1 MHLTWLDREHLD
13 DRDVAGAVA
22 LFEAARL
29 VDSPHQLVGPTV
41 FSYTAF
47 LQTGWDGTPPDAA
60 LARDDKGRVV
70 GVLQVTLP
78 HWDNTH
84 LGAVEVTVDPL
95 ARRNGIGRRLF
106 EAGVERVRA
115 SGRRLVLA
123 DCWADT
129 AGVEFA
135 EAMGLERASVGVQR
149 RQDLRGLDWPLLD
162 AEYAEAE
169 SRAGGYELLRIA
181 GPTPEDMLADVAAM
195 TAAIND
201 APIDDL
207 DIEDEVFTAERIRI
221 FEAAQ
226 LAARNRIYRVIARER
241 ETGVLGGHTM
251 VAVDAEH
258 PGYAGQYD
266 TSVLQA
272 HRGHRLGRLLKIA
285 MLQWLADEEPQL
297 RNLDTW
303 NAASNAHM
311 IEVNEILGYEIVA
324 SGIEW
329 QLRL

>member
-1 MHLTWLDREHLD
+1 MHLSWLDREHLD

-22 LFEAARL
+22 LSEAARL
-29 VDSPHQLVGPTV
+29 VDSPHQLVSPTV
-41 FSYTAF
+41 FSYSAF
-47 LQTGWDGTPPDAA
+47 LRTGWDGTPPDAA

-84 LGAVEVTVDPL
+84 LGAVDVTVDPL
-95 ARRNGIGRRLF
+95 ARRQGIGRRLF
-106 EAGVERVRA
+106 EVGVERVRSA
-115 SGRRLVLA
+115 GRQLVLT

-149 RQDLRGLDWPLLD
+149 RQDLRALDWPLLD

-169 SRAGGYELLRIA
+169 SRAGGYELIRIA
-181 GPTPEDMLADVAAM
+181 GPTPEDMLPDIATM

-207 DIEDEVFTAERIRI
+207 DIEDEVFTPERIRI

-226 LAARNRIYRVIARER
+226 LAAKMRIYRVIARER
-241 ETGVLGGHTM
+241 TTGVLGGHTM
-251 VAVDAEH
+251 VGVDAEH
-258 PGYAGQYD
+258 PGYAGQFD

-311 IEVNEILGYEIVA
+311 IEVNEVLGYEVVA

-329 QLRL
+329 QLHL

>member
-1 MHLTWLDREHLD
+1 MHLAWLNREHLD

-70 GVLQVTLP
+70 GILQVTLP

-84 LGAVEVTVDPL
+84 LGSVDVTVDPL
-95 ARRNGIGRRLF
+95 ARRQGIGRRLF
-106 EAGVERVRA
+106 ETGIERVRA
-115 SGRRLVLA
+115 AGRRLVLT
-123 DCWADT
+123 DCWADS

-135 EAMGLERASVGVQR
+135 EALGLERAAVGIQR
-149 RQDLRGLDWPLLD
+149 RQDLRALDWPLLD

-169 SRAGGYELLRIA
+169 IRAGGYELVRIA
-181 GPTPEDMLADVAAM
+181 GPTPEDMLGDVAAM

-207 DIEDEVFTAERIRI
+207 DIEDEVFTPERIRI

-226 LAARNRIYRVIARER
+226 LAARSRIYRVIARER

-251 VAVDAEH
+251 VGVDAER

-266 TSVLQA
+266 TSVLRA

-297 RNLDTW
+297 RTLDTW

-311 IEVNEILGYEIVA
+311 IEVNEILGYQIVA

-329 QLRL
+329 QLHL

>member
-1 MHLTWLDREHLD
+1 ML
-13 DRDVAGAVA
+13 RDWST
-22 LFEAARL
+22 ARI
-29 VDSPHQLVGPTV
+29 QLVGPTV

-47 LQTGWDGTPPDAA
+47 LQTGWDGTPPAAA

-84 LGAVEVTVDPL
+84 LGGVDVTVDPL
-95 ARRNGIGRRLF
+95 ARRQGIGRRLF
-106 EAGVERVRA
+106 EVGVERVRA
-115 SGRRLVLA
+115 EGRRLVLT
-123 DCWADT
+123 DSWAGS
-129 AGVEFA
+129 AGEKFA
-135 EAMGLERASVGVQR
+135 EAMGLERAAVGVQR
-149 RQDLRGLDWPLLD
+149 RQELRALDWPRLD
-162 AEYAEAE
+162 AEFAEAE
-169 SRAGGYELLRIA
+169 SRASGYELLRIA
-181 GPTPEDMLADVAAM
+181 GPTPEEMLVDVAVM

-207 DIEDEVFTAERIRI
+207 DIEDEVFTPERVRT

-226 LAARNRIYRVIARER
+226 LAARMRIYRVIARER

-251 VAVDAEH
+251 VGVDAEH

-266 TSVLQA
+266 TSVLRA

-285 MLQWLADEEPQL
+285 MLQWLTDEEPQL
-297 RNLDTW
+297 RTLDTW

-311 IEVNEILGYEIVA
+311 IEVNEVLGYQVVA
-324 SGIEW
+324 TGIDW
-329 QLRL
+329 QLHL

>member
-1 MHLTWLDREHLD
+1 MVLT
-13 DRDVAGAVA
+13 
-22 LFEAARL
+22 
-29 VDSPHQLVGPTV
+29 
-41 FSYTAF
+41 
-47 LQTGWDGTPPDAA
+47 
-60 LARDDKGRVV
+60 
-70 GVLQVTLP
+70 
-78 HWDNTH
+78 
-84 LGAVEVTVDPL
+84 
-95 ARRNGIGRRLF
+95 
-106 EAGVERVRA
+106 
-115 SGRRLVLA
+115 

-149 RQDLRGLDWPLLD
+149 RQDLRALDRPLLD

-181 GPTPEDMLADVAAM
+181 GPTPEDMLVDVAAM

-201 APIDDL
+201 APVDDL
-207 DIEDEVFTAERIRI
+207 EIEDEVFTAERIRI

-226 LAARNRIYRVIARER
+226 LAAKNRIYRVIARER

-251 VAVDAEH
+251 VGVDVEH

-297 RNLDTW
+297 RKLDTW

-329 QLRL
+329 QRHL

>member
-84 LGAVEVTVDPL
+84 LGSVDVTVDPL
-95 ARRNGIGRRLF
+95 ARRQGIGRRLF
-106 EAGVERVRA
+106 ETGIERVRS
-115 SGRRLVLA
+115 SGRRLVLT

-129 AGVEFA
+129 AGVDFA
-135 EAMGLERASVGVQR
+135 EAVGLERASVGVQR
-149 RQDLRGLDWPLLD
+149 RQDLRTLDWPLLD

-169 SRAGGYELLRIA
+169 SRAGGYELVRIA
-181 GPTPEDMLADVAAM
+181 GPTPEDMLGDVAAM

-207 DIEDEVFTAERIRI
+207 DIEDEVFTPERIRI

-226 LAARNRIYRVIARER
+226 LAARSRIYRVIARKR

-251 VAVDAEH
+251 VGVDAEH
-258 PGYAGQYD
+258 PAYAGQYD
-266 TSVLQA
+266 TSVLRA

-297 RNLDTW
+297 RKLDTW

>member
-1 MHLTWLDREHLD
+1 MHLAWLNRQHLD

-47 LQTGWDGTPPDAA
+47 LQTGWDGTAPDAA

-84 LGAVEVTVDPL
+84 LGLVDVTVDPL
-95 ARRNGIGRRLF
+95 ARRQGIGRRLF
-106 EAGVERVRA
+106 ETGVERVHA
-115 SGRRLVLA
+115 AGRRLVLT

-149 RQDLRGLDWPLLD
+149 RQDLRALDWPLLD

-181 GPTPEDMLADVAAM
+181 GPTPEDMLVDVAAM

-251 VAVDAEH
+251 VGVDAEH

-272 HRGHRLGRLLKIA
+272 HRGHRIGRLLKIA

-297 RNLDTW
+297 RKLDTW

>member
-1 MHLTWLDREHLD
+1 MHLAWLNREHLD

-22 LFEAARL
+22 LLEAARL

-84 LGAVEVTVDPL
+84 LGSVDVTVDPL
-95 ARRNGIGRRLF
+95 ARRQGIGRRLF
-106 EAGVERVRA
+106 ETGIERVRA
-115 SGRRLVLA
+115 AGRRLVLT
-123 DCWADT
+123 DCWAET

-149 RQDLRGLDWPLLD
+149 RQDLCALDWPLLD

-181 GPTPEDMLADVAAM
+181 GPTPEDMLVDVAAM

-207 DIEDEVFTAERIRI
+207 EIEDEVFTAERIRI

-226 LAARNRIYRVIARER
+226 LAGRNRIYRVIARER

-251 VAVDAEH
+251 VGVDAEH

-297 RNLDTW
+297 RKLDTW

-329 QLRL
+329 QRHL

>member
-1 MHLTWLDREHLD
+1 VQLTWLDREHLD

-22 LFEAARL
+22 LLEAARL

-41 FSYTAF
+41 FSFGTY
-47 LQTGWDGTPPDAA
+47 LQHGWDGDPPHAA

-84 LGAVEVTVDPL
+84 LGFVEVTVDPL
-95 ARRNGIGRRLF
+95 ARRQGIGRRLF
-106 EAGVERVRA
+106 EAGVDRVRA
-115 SGRRLVLA
+115 EGRRLVLT
-123 DCWADT
+123 DCWADSP
-129 AGVEFA
+129 GVPFA
-135 EAMGLERASVGVQR
+135 EAMGMERAATGVQR
-149 RQDLRGLDWPLLD
+149 RQDLRTLDWPRLD
-162 AEYAEAE
+162 AEYAAAEA
-169 SRAGGYELLRIA
+169 RADGYELVRIA
-181 GPTPEDMLADVAAM
+181 GPTPEEMLSDVAAM

-207 DIEDEVFTAERIRI
+207 DIEDEVFTPERIRT
-221 FEAAQ
+221 FEAAR
-226 LAARNRIYRVIARER
+226 LAAKDRIYRVIARER
-241 ETGVLGGHTM
+241 ATGALGGHTM
-251 VAVDAEH
+251 VGVDSEH

-266 TSVLQA
+266 TSVVRA

-297 RNLDTW
+297 RTLDTW

-311 IEVNEILGYEIVA
+311 IEVNEVLGYQVVA
-324 SGIEW
+324 NGVEW
-329 QLRL
+329 QRHI

>member
-13 DRDVAGAVA
+13 DRDIAGAVA

-47 LQTGWDGTPPDAA
+47 LQSGWDGTPPDAA

-84 LGAVEVTVDPL
+84 LGAVDVTVDPL
-95 ARRNGIGRRLF
+95 ARRQGIGRRLF
-106 EAGVERVRA
+106 ETGIERVRA
-115 SGRRLVLA
+115 SGRRLVLT

-135 EAMGLERASVGVQR
+135 EALGLERAALGIQR
-149 RQDLRGLDWPLLD
+149 RQDLRTLDWPLLD
-162 AEYAEAE
+162 AEYAEAD
-169 SRAGGYELLRIA
+169 SRASGYELVRIA
-181 GPTPEDMLADVAAM
+181 GPTPEDMLGDVAAM

-207 DIEDEVFTAERIRI
+207 DIEDEVFTPERIRM

-226 LAARNRIYRVIARER
+226 LAARSRIYRVIARER
-241 ETGVLGGHTM
+241 ETGVFGGHTM
-251 VAVDAEH
+251 VGVDAEH

-266 TSVLQA
+266 TSVLRA

-297 RNLDTW
+297 RKLDTW

-311 IEVNEILGYEIVA
+311 IEVNEVLGYQVVA
-324 SGIEW
+324 SGIDW
-329 QLRL
+329 QLHL